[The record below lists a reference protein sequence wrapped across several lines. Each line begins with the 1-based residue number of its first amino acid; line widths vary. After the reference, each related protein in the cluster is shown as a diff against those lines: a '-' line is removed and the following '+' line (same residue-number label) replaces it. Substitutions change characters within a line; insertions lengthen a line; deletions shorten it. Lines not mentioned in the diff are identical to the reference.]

1 MTDFIN
7 IVPCSQQLLLIK
19 SSRLLDFEPAMTAAQ
34 ALSEGELAAL
44 NLRFESAAPQEI
56 VHWALDTFGEGL
68 SVGASFGGASGM
80 AILHMVA
87 ALKPNVHVFVLDTD
101 YLFEETHETMRR
113 AVPALAL
120 SNLNVLKSR
129 LSHEEQAAQYG
140 SALWMRDPDL
150 CCELRKVEPNRRA
163 LEGKTAW
170 VSGLRRD
177 QSEGRAETPIV
188 SWAAK
193 FGVVKINPLATW
205 TERETWDYL
214 VRNEVPYNPL
224 LDQGYTSIGCY
235 NCTIPGVQGRA
246 GRWQGFEKDECG
258 LHTA

>member
-1 MTDFIN
+1 MAVAPALSD
-7 IVPCSQQLLLIK
+7 VEIK
-19 SSRLLDFEPAMTAAQ
+19 S
-34 ALSEGELAAL
+34 L
-44 NLRFESAAPQEI
+44 NSRFETLTPQEI
-56 VHWALDTFGEGL
+56 VRWAVETFGDGL

-87 ALKPNVHVFVLDTD
+87 ALKPDVHVFVLDTD

-113 AVPALAL
+113 AVPALGL
-120 SNLNVLKSR
+120 SNVQVYKPF
-129 LSHEEQAAQYG
+129 LSHEQQAAQYG

-163 LEGKTAW
+163 LEGKTCW

-177 QSEGRAETPIV
+177 QSEGRADTPIV

-193 FGVVKINPLATW
+193 FGVVKVNPLAMW
-205 TERETWDYL
+205 TERETWDY
-214 VRNEVPYNPL
+214 VVKNGIPYNPL
-224 LDQGYTSIGCY
+224 LDHGYTSIGCY
-235 NCTIPGVQGRA
+235 NCTVPGVQGRA

-258 LHTA
+258 LHTG

>member
-1 MTDFIN
+1 MTTI
-7 IVPCSQQLLLIK
+7 PATLS
-19 SSRLLDFEPAMTAAQ
+19 EPEIA
-34 ALSEGELAAL
+34 ALSA
-44 NLRFESAAPQEI
+44 RFETADPREI
-56 VHWALDTFGEGL
+56 VRWAVETFGDGL

-101 YLFEETHETMRR
+101 YLFEETQETMRR
-113 AVPALAL
+113 SVPALGL
-120 SNLNVLKSR
+120 TNMHVYKPE
-129 LSHEEQAAQYG
+129 LSHEQQAAQFG
-140 SALWMRDPDL
+140 SALWMRDPDA
-150 CCELRKVEPNRRA
+150 CCEIRKIAPNRVA

-177 QSEGRAETPIV
+177 QSEGRADTPIV
-188 SWAAK
+188 SWNQK
-193 FGVVKINPLATW
+193 FGVVKLNPLANW
-205 TERETWDYL
+205 TEKQTWEYIL
-214 VRNEVPYNPL
+214 ANNIPYNPL

-258 LHTA
+258 LHT